1 MTAQKREK
9 IPIIRCRIIIICTF
23 TDSKSENINTY
34 KTMKFIVS
42 SLKLL
47 KSLQA
52 LSGVI
57 GSKNTLPILD
67 DFLFHLEENQL
78 KITSSDLDVTMT
90 VGLVPDMVEGTGEVT
105 IPARLLLEIMKN
117 FPDVPITISVDSNTL
132 AVELIAGEG
141 RYKLAG
147 HKSDEFPQLPIMTET
162 SVWEIPA
169 DVLARGFEKT
179 VFATGMDE
187 IRPIM
192 SGVLMEMTENYLTF
206 VATDAHKLVRYRRL
220 DVKSEVAASFIMP
233 KKPINQLKSILG
245 TLADEPVRIEFN
257 KTNASFVFGDY
268 VLVCRLIEGRYPNYE
283 AVIPKNNPNQLTIDR
298 QVFLAAIRRVAVF
311 SSKATHQ
318 VRFRIAGQELTLTAE
333 DIDFYNEAK
342 ERLTCSYEGDDM
354 EIGFNSRFLQDM
366 LGNFDSESVKL
377 EMSAPNR
384 AGIFTPV
391 ENDNASEDLL
401 MLLMP
406 VMLN

>member
-1 MTAQKREK
+1 
-9 IPIIRCRIIIICTF
+9 
-23 TDSKSENINTY
+23 
-34 KTMKFIVS
+34 MKFIVS

-47 KSLQA
+47 KNLQA

-67 DFLFHLEENQL
+67 DFLFQLTENEL
-78 KITSSDLDVTMT
+78 KITTSDLDVTMS
-90 VGLVPDMVEGTGEVT
+90 VRMVPDMVDGTGEVT

-117 FPDVPITISVDSNTL
+117 FPDVPITIAVDNNTL

-147 HKSDEFPQLPIMTET
+147 HKSDEFPQLPVMADT
-162 SVWEIPA
+162 STWEIPA
-169 DVLARGFEKT
+169 DVLAKGFEKT

-192 SGVLMEMTENYLTF
+192 SGVLMEMSNDFLTF
-206 VATDAHKLVRYRRL
+206 VATDAHKLVRYRRM
-220 DVKSEVAASFIMP
+220 DVKSDVAASFIMP
-233 KKPINQLKSILG
+233 KKPINQLKNILA

-268 VLVCRLIEGRYPNYE
+268 VLICRLIEGRYPNYD

-298 QVFLAAIRRVAVF
+298 QTFLSAIRRVAVF

-342 ERLTCSYEGDDM
+342 ERLTCSYQGEDM
-354 EIGFNSRFLQDM
+354 EIGFNSRFLQEM
-366 LGNFDSESVKL
+366 LANFDSEMVKI

-384 AGIFTPV
+384 AGIIIPS
-391 ENDNASEDLL
+391 ENENEAEDLL

-406 VMLN
+406 VMLNA

>member
-1 MTAQKREK
+1 
-9 IPIIRCRIIIICTF
+9 
-23 TDSKSENINTY
+23 
-34 KTMKFIVS
+34 MKFIVS

-78 KITSSDLDVTMT
+78 RITSSDLDVTMT
-90 VGLVPDMVEGTGEVT
+90 VTLVPDMVEGTGEVT

-117 FPDVPITISVDSNTL
+117 FPDVPITVSVDNNTL
-132 AVELIAGEG
+132 AIELVAGEG

-147 HKSDEFPQLPIMTET
+147 HKSDEFPQLPVMADT

-169 DVLARGFEKT
+169 DVLAKGFDKT
-179 VFATGMDE
+179 VFATGQDE

-206 VATDAHKLVRYRRL
+206 VATDAHKLVRYRRM
-220 DVKSEVAASFIMP
+220 DVKSDVVASFIMP
-233 KKPINQLKSILG
+233 KKPINQLKSILAG
-245 TLADEPVRIEFN
+245 LADEPVRIEFN

-268 VLVCRLIEGRYPNYE
+268 MLVCRLIEGRYPNYD
-283 AVIPKNNPNQLTIDR
+283 AVIPKQNPNKLTIDR
-298 QVFLAAIRRVAVF
+298 QIFLSAIRRVAVF

-354 EIGFNSRFLQDM
+354 EIGFNSRFLQEM
-366 LGNFDSESVKL
+366 LSNFDSEMVKI

-384 AGIFTPV
+384 AGIITPV
-391 ENDNASEDLL
+391 DTENEAEDLL

-406 VMLN
+406 VMLNS

>member
-1 MTAQKREK
+1 
-9 IPIIRCRIIIICTF
+9 
-23 TDSKSENINTY
+23 
-34 KTMKFIVS
+34 MKFIVS

-67 DFLFHLEENQL
+67 DFLFHLDENQL

-90 VGLVPDMVEGTGEVT
+90 VTLVPERVEGTGEVT

-117 FPDVPITISVDSNTL
+117 FPDVPITVSVDNNTL
-132 AVELIAGEG
+132 AVELVAGEG

-147 HKSDEFPQLPIMTET
+147 HKSDEFPQLPVMNET

-192 SGVLMEMTENYLTF
+192 SGVLMEMTDSFLTF
-206 VATDAHKLVRYRRL
+206 VATDAHKLVRYRRM
-220 DVKSEVAASFIMP
+220 DVKSDVVASFIMP
-233 KKPINQLKSILG
+233 KKPINQLKSILS

-257 KTNASFVFGDY
+257 NTNASFVFGDY
-268 VLVCRLIEGRYPNYE
+268 QLICRLIEGRYPNYD
-283 AVIPKNNPNQLTIDR
+283 AVIPKQNPNHLTIDR
-298 QVFLAAIRRVAVF
+298 QTFLAAIRRVAVF

-318 VRFRIAGQELTLTAE
+318 VRFRIAGQELMLTAE

-342 ERLTCSYEGDDM
+342 ERLSCSYEGDDM
-354 EIGFNSRFLQDM
+354 EIGFNSRFLQEM
-366 LGNFDSESVKL
+366 LGNFDSETVKID
-377 EMSAPNR
+377 MSAPNR
-384 AGIFTPV
+384 AGIITPV
-391 ENDNASEDLL
+391 DNENEAEDLL

>member
-1 MTAQKREK
+1 
-9 IPIIRCRIIIICTF
+9 
-23 TDSKSENINTY
+23 
-34 KTMKFIVS
+34 MKFIVS

-47 KSLQA
+47 KNLQA

-67 DFLFHLEENQL
+67 DFLFQVTENEL
-78 KITSSDLDVTMT
+78 KITTSDLDVTMSVT
-90 VGLVPDMVEGTGEVT
+90 MQPDMVEGTGEVT

-117 FPDVPITISVDSNTL
+117 FPDVPVTIAVDSNTL

-147 HKSDEFPQLPIMTET
+147 HKSDEFPQLPVMTET

-169 DVLARGFEKT
+169 DVLAKGFEKT

-206 VATDAHKLVRYRRL
+206 VATDAHKLVRYRRM
-220 DVKSEVAASFIMP
+220 DVKSEVTASFIMP
-233 KKPINQLKSILG
+233 KKPINQLKNILG
-245 TLADEPVRIEFN
+245 GLADEPVRIEFN
-257 KTNASFVFGDY
+257 KTNASYVFGDY
-268 VLVCRLIEGRYPNYE
+268 VLICRLIEGRYPNYE

-298 QVFLAAIRRVAVF
+298 QTFLSAIRRVAVF

-342 ERLTCSYEGDDM
+342 ERLACSYSGDDM
-354 EIGFNSRFLQDM
+354 EIGFNSRFLQEM
-366 LGNFDSESVKL
+366 LGNFESNEVKL

-384 AGIFTPV
+384 AGILTPV
-391 ENDNASEDLL
+391 ENENESEDLL

-406 VMLN
+406 VMLNA

>member
-1 MTAQKREK
+1 
-9 IPIIRCRIIIICTF
+9 
-23 TDSKSENINTY
+23 
-34 KTMKFIVS
+34 MKFIVS

-47 KSLQA
+47 KNLQA

-67 DFLFHLEENQL
+67 DFLFQLTENEL
-78 KITSSDLDVTMT
+78 KITTSDLDVTMT
-90 VGLVPDMVEGTGEVT
+90 VSMVPDMVEGTGEVT

-147 HKSDEFPQLPIMTET
+147 HKSDEFPQLPAMADTL
-162 SVWEIPA
+162 VWEIPA
-169 DVLARGFEKT
+169 DVLAKGFEKT
-179 VFATGMDE
+179 VFATGTDE

-206 VATDAHKLVRYRRL
+206 VATDAHKLVRYRRM
-220 DVKSEVAASFIMP
+220 DVKSDVAASFIMP

-245 TLADEPVRIEFN
+245 SLADEPVRIEFN

-268 VLVCRLIEGRYPNYE
+268 MLICRLIEGRYPNYD
-283 AVIPKNNPNQLTIDR
+283 AVIPKQNPNQLTIDR
-298 QVFLAAIRRVAVF
+298 QTFLSAIRRVAVF

-342 ERLTCSYEGDDM
+342 ERLSCSYQGDDM
-354 EIGFNSRFLQDM
+354 EIGFNSRFLQEM
-366 LGNFDSESVKL
+366 LGNFDSETVKI

-384 AGIFTPV
+384 AGIITPV
-391 ENDNASEDLL
+391 ENGNESEDLL

-406 VMLN
+406 VMLNA

>member
-1 MTAQKREK
+1 
-9 IPIIRCRIIIICTF
+9 
-23 TDSKSENINTY
+23 
-34 KTMKFIVS
+34 MKFIVS

-47 KSLQA
+47 KNLQA

-57 GSKNTLPILD
+57 GTKNTLPILD
-67 DFLFHLEENQL
+67 DFLFQLTENEL
-78 KITSSDLDVTMT
+78 KITTSDLDVTMS
-90 VGLVPDMVEGTGEVT
+90 VSMVPDMVEGTGEVT

-117 FPDVPITISVDSNTL
+117 FPDVPITINVDNNTL

-147 HKSDEFPQLPIMTET
+147 HKSDEFPQLPVMADT

-206 VATDAHKLVRYRRL
+206 VATDAHKLVRYRRM
-220 DVKSEVAASFIMP
+220 DVKSDVVASFIMP
-233 KKPINQLKSILG
+233 KKPINQLKNILAG
-245 TLADEPVRIEFN
+245 LADEPVRIEFN
-257 KTNASFVFGDY
+257 KTNASYVFGDY
-268 VLVCRLIEGRYPNYE
+268 VLICRLLEGRYPNYE
-283 AVIPKNNPNQLTIDR
+283 AVIPKSNPNQLTIDR
-298 QVFLAAIRRVAVF
+298 QTFLSAIRRVAVF

-318 VRFRIAGQELTLTAE
+318 VRFRITGQEIMLTAE
-333 DIDFYNEAK
+333 DVDFYNEAK
-342 ERLTCSYEGDDM
+342 ERLACSYTGDDM
-354 EIGFNSRFLQDM
+354 EIGFNSRFFQEM
-366 LGNFDSESVKL
+366 LGNFDSNEVKL

-384 AGIFTPV
+384 AGILTPV
-391 ENDNASEDLL
+391 DNANESEDLL

-406 VMLN
+406 VMLNA

>member
-1 MTAQKREK
+1 
-9 IPIIRCRIIIICTF
+9 
-23 TDSKSENINTY
+23 
-34 KTMKFIVS
+34 MKFIVS

-47 KSLQA
+47 KNLQA

-57 GSKNTLPILD
+57 GTKNTLPILD
-67 DFLFHLEENQL
+67 DFLFQLTENEL
-78 KITSSDLDVTMT
+78 KITTSDLDVTMS
-90 VGLVPDMVEGTGEVT
+90 VSMAPDMVEGTGEVT

-117 FPDVPITISVDSNTL
+117 FPDVPITINVDNNTL

-147 HKSDEFPQLPIMTET
+147 HKSDEFPQLPVMADT

-179 VFATGMDE
+179 VFATGVDE

-192 SGVLMEMTENYLTF
+192 SGVFMEMTENYLTF
-206 VATDAHKLVRYRRL
+206 VATDAHKLVRYRRM
-220 DVKSEVAASFIMP
+220 DVKSDVVASFIMP
-233 KKPINQLKSILG
+233 KKPINQLKNILAG
-245 TLADEPVRIEFN
+245 LADEPVRIEFN

-268 VLVCRLIEGRYPNYE
+268 VLICRLLEGRYPNYE

-298 QVFLAAIRRVAVF
+298 QTFLSAIRRVAVF

-318 VRFRIAGQELTLTAE
+318 VRFRITGQEIMLTAE

-342 ERLTCSYEGDDM
+342 ERLACSYMGDDM
-354 EIGFNSRFLQDM
+354 EIGFNSRFFQEM
-366 LGNFDSESVKL
+366 LGNFDSNEVKL

-384 AGIFTPV
+384 AGILTPV
-391 ENDNASEDLL
+391 DNENEAEDLL

-406 VMLN
+406 VMLNA

>member
-1 MTAQKREK
+1 
-9 IPIIRCRIIIICTF
+9 
-23 TDSKSENINTY
+23 
-34 KTMKFIVS
+34 MKFIVS

-47 KSLQA
+47 KNLQA

-67 DFLFHLEENQL
+67 DFLFQLTENEL
-78 KITSSDLDVTMT
+78 KITTSDLDVTMS
-90 VGLVPDMVEGTGEVT
+90 VSMVPDMVDGTGEVT

-117 FPDVPITISVDSNTL
+117 FPDVPITIAIDNNTL

-147 HKSDEFPQLPIMTET
+147 HKSDEFPQLPAMTDT
-162 SVWEIPA
+162 STWEIPA
-169 DVLARGFEKT
+169 DVLAKGFEKT
-179 VFATGMDE
+179 VFATGVDE

-192 SGVLMEMTENYLTF
+192 SGVLMEMNENFLTF
-206 VATDAHKLVRYRRL
+206 VATDAHKLVRYRRM
-220 DVKSEVAASFIMP
+220 DVKSDMVASFIMP
-233 KKPINQLKSILG
+233 KKPINQLKNILA
-245 TLADEPVRIEFN
+245 TLADESVRIEFN

-268 VLVCRLIEGRYPNYE
+268 VLICRLIEGRYPNYD

-298 QVFLAAIRRVAVF
+298 QTFLSAIRRVAVF

-342 ERLTCSYEGDDM
+342 ERLTCSYQGDDM
-354 EIGFNSRFLQDM
+354 EIGFNSRFLQEM
-366 LGNFDSESVKL
+366 LANFDSEMVKI

-384 AGIFTPV
+384 AGIIIPS
-391 ENDNASEDLL
+391 ENENEAEDLL

-406 VMLN
+406 VMLNA

>member
-1 MTAQKREK
+1 
-9 IPIIRCRIIIICTF
+9 
-23 TDSKSENINTY
+23 
-34 KTMKFIVS
+34 MKFIVS

-67 DFLFHLEENQL
+67 DFLFQLSENEL
-78 KITSSDLDVTMT
+78 KITTSDLDVTMSVT
-90 VGLVPDMVEGTGEVT
+90 LVPDKVDGTGEVT

-117 FPDVPITISVDSNTL
+117 FPDVPITVSVDPNTL

-147 HKSDEFPQLPIMTET
+147 HKSDEFPQLPVMTDT

-169 DVLARGFEKT
+169 DVLAKGFEKT
-179 VFATGMDE
+179 VFATGTDE

-192 SGVLMEMTENYLTF
+192 SGVLMEMAENFLTF
-206 VATDAHKLVRYRRL
+206 VATDAHKLVRYRRM
-220 DVKSEVAASFIMP
+220 DVKSDVVASFIMP
-233 KKPINQLKSILG
+233 KKPINQLKNILG
-245 TLADEPVRIEFN
+245 GLADEPVRIEFN
-257 KTNASFVFGDY
+257 RTNASFVFGDY
-268 VLVCRLIEGRYPNYE
+268 VLICRLIEGQYPRYE

-298 QVFLAAIRRVAVF
+298 QTFLAAIRRVAVF

-342 ERLTCSYEGDDM
+342 ERLTCSYSGDDM

-366 LGNFDSESVKL
+366 LGNFECNEIKI

-384 AGIFTPV
+384 AGIITPV
-391 ENDNASEDLL
+391 DVENESEDLL

-406 VMLN
+406 VMLNA

>member
-1 MTAQKREK
+1 
-9 IPIIRCRIIIICTF
+9 
-23 TDSKSENINTY
+23 
-34 KTMKFIVS
+34 MKFIVS

-67 DFLFHLEENQL
+67 DFLFHLDENQL

-90 VGLVPDMVEGTGEVT
+90 VCMVPDMVEGTGEVT

-117 FPDVPITISVDSNTL
+117 FPDVPITVSVDNNSL

-147 HKSDEFPQLPIMTET
+147 HKSDEFPQLPVMTET

-169 DVLARGFEKT
+169 DVLATGFEKT
-179 VFATGMDE
+179 IFATGNDE

-192 SGVLMEMTENYLTF
+192 SGVLMEMTENFLTF
-206 VATDAHKLVRYRRL
+206 VATDAHKLVRYRRN
-220 DVKSEVAASFIMP
+220 DVKSDVVASFIMP
-233 KKPINQLKSILG
+233 KKPINQLKSILA

-257 KTNASFVFGDY
+257 RTNASYTFGDY
-268 VLVCRLIEGRYPNYE
+268 QLICRLIEGRYPNYD
-283 AVIPKNNPNQLTIDR
+283 AVIPKQNPNHLTIDR
-298 QVFLAAIRRVAVF
+298 QTFLAAIRRVAVF

-342 ERLTCSYEGDDM
+342 ERLSCSYEGDDM

-366 LGNFDSESVKL
+366 LTNFDSEAIKIDL
-377 EMSAPNR
+377 SAPNR
-384 AGIFTPV
+384 AGIITPADSTN
-391 ENDNASEDLL
+391 EAEDLL

>member
-1 MTAQKREK
+1 
-9 IPIIRCRIIIICTF
+9 
-23 TDSKSENINTY
+23 
-34 KTMKFIVS
+34 MKFIVS

-67 DFLFHLEENQL
+67 DFLFHLDENQL

-90 VGLVPDMVEGTGEVT
+90 VSLVPDMVEGTGEVT

-117 FPDVPITISVDSNTL
+117 FPDVPITVAVDNNTL

-147 HKSDEFPQLPIMTET
+147 HKSDEFPQLPVMNDT

-169 DVLARGFEKT
+169 DVLAKGFEKT

-192 SGVLMEMTENYLTF
+192 SGVLMEMSENHLTF
-206 VATDAHKLVRYRRL
+206 VATDAHKLVRYRRV
-220 DVKSEVAASFIMP
+220 DVKSDVVASFIMP
-233 KKPINQLKSILG
+233 KKPINQLKSILA
-245 TLADEPVRIEFN
+245 TLNDDMVRIEFN
-257 KTNASFVFGDY
+257 NTNASFVFGDY
-268 VLVCRLIEGRYPNYE
+268 QLICRLLEGRYPNYD
-283 AVIPKNNPNQLTIDR
+283 AVIPKQNPNHLTIDR
-298 QVFLAAIRRVAVF
+298 QTFLAAIRRVAVF

-318 VRFRIAGQELTLTAE
+318 VRFRIAGQELMLTAE

-342 ERLTCSYEGDDM
+342 ERLSCSYEGDDM
-354 EIGFNSRFLQDM
+354 EIGFNSRFLQEM
-366 LGNFDSESVKL
+366 LGNFDSETIKL
-377 EMSAPNR
+377 DLSAPNR
-384 AGIFTPV
+384 AGILTPV
-391 ENDNASEDLL
+391 DNENENEDLL

>member
-1 MTAQKREK
+1 
-9 IPIIRCRIIIICTF
+9 
-23 TDSKSENINTY
+23 
-34 KTMKFIVS
+34 MKFIVS

-47 KSLQA
+47 KNLQA

-67 DFLFHLEENQL
+67 DFLFQLTENEL
-78 KITSSDLDVTMT
+78 KITTSDLDVTMT
-90 VGLVPDMVEGTGEVT
+90 VNMVPDMVDGTGEVT

-117 FPDVPITISVDSNTL
+117 FPDVPITISVDNNTL

-147 HKSDEFPQLPIMTET
+147 HKSDEFPQLPAMADTL
-162 SVWEIPA
+162 VWEIPA
-169 DVLARGFEKT
+169 DVLAKGFEKT

-206 VATDAHKLVRYRRL
+206 VATDAHKLVRYRRM
-220 DVKSEVAASFIMP
+220 DVKSDVVASFIVP
-233 KKPINQLKSILG
+233 KKPINQLKNILG

-268 VLVCRLIEGRYPNYE
+268 VLICRLIEGRYPNYE

-298 QVFLAAIRRVAVF
+298 QTFLAAIRRVAVF

-318 VRFRIAGQELTLTAE
+318 VRFRITGQEIMLTAE

-342 ERLTCSYEGDDM
+342 ERLTCSYTGDDM
-354 EIGFNSRFLQDM
+354 EIGFNSRFFQEM
-366 LGNFDSESVKL
+366 LGNFDSDEVKL

-384 AGIFTPV
+384 AGILTPV
-391 ENDNASEDLL
+391 GNENEAEDLL

>member
-1 MTAQKREK
+1 
-9 IPIIRCRIIIICTF
+9 
-23 TDSKSENINTY
+23 
-34 KTMKFIVS
+34 MKFIVS

-47 KSLQA
+47 KNLQA

-67 DFLFHLEENQL
+67 DFLFQLTENEL
-78 KITSSDLDVTMT
+78 KITTSDLDVTMS
-90 VGLVPDMVEGTGEVT
+90 VSMVPDMVEGTGEVT

-117 FPDVPITISVDSNTL
+117 FPDVPITISVDNSNL

-147 HKSDEFPQLPIMTET
+147 HKSDEFPQLPVMADTMA
-162 SVWEIPA
+162 WDIPA
-169 DVLARGFEKT
+169 DVLAKGFEKT

-206 VATDAHKLVRYRRL
+206 VATDAHKLVRYRRM
-220 DVKSEVAASFIMP
+220 DVKSDVAASFIMP

-245 TLADEPVRIEFN
+245 GLADEPVHIEFN

-268 VLVCRLIEGRYPNYE
+268 VLICRLIEGRYPNYE

-298 QVFLAAIRRVAVF
+298 QTFLSAIRRVAVF

-318 VRFRIAGQELTLTAE
+318 VRFRITGQEIMLTAE

-342 ERLTCSYEGDDM
+342 ERLTCSYSGDDM
-354 EIGFNSRFLQDM
+354 EIGFNSRFFQEM
-366 LGNFDSESVKL
+366 LGNFDSDEVKL

-384 AGIFTPV
+384 AGILTPV
-391 ENDNASEDLL
+391 GNENEAEDLL

-406 VMLN
+406 VMLNS

>member
-1 MTAQKREK
+1 
-9 IPIIRCRIIIICTF
+9 
-23 TDSKSENINTY
+23 
-34 KTMKFIVS
+34 MKFIVS

-47 KSLQA
+47 KNLQA

-67 DFLFHLEENQL
+67 DFLFQLTENEL
-78 KITSSDLDVTMT
+78 KITTSDLDVTMS
-90 VGLVPDMVEGTGEVT
+90 VSMVPDMVEGTGEVT

-117 FPDVPITISVDSNTL
+117 FPDVPITISVDNNTL

-147 HKSDEFPQLPIMTET
+147 HKSDEFPQLPAMADTL
-162 SVWEIPA
+162 VWEIPA
-169 DVLARGFEKT
+169 DVLAKGFEKT
-179 VFATGMDE
+179 IFATGMDE

-206 VATDAHKLVRYRRL
+206 VATDAHKLVRYRRM
-220 DVKSEVAASFIMP
+220 DVKSDVVASFIVP
-233 KKPINQLKSILG
+233 KKPINQLKNILG
-245 TLADEPVRIEFN
+245 TLANEPVRIEFN

-268 VLVCRLIEGRYPNYE
+268 VLICRLIEGRYPNYE

-298 QVFLAAIRRVAVF
+298 QTFLAAIRRVAVF

-318 VRFRIAGQELTLTAE
+318 VRFRITGQEIMLTAE

-342 ERLTCSYEGDDM
+342 ERLTCSYSGDDM
-354 EIGFNSRFLQDM
+354 EIGFNSRFFQEM
-366 LGNFDSESVKL
+366 LGNFDSDEIKL

-384 AGIFTPV
+384 AGILTPV
-391 ENDNASEDLL
+391 GNENEAEDLL

-406 VMLN
+406 VKLN

>member
-1 MTAQKREK
+1 
-9 IPIIRCRIIIICTF
+9 
-23 TDSKSENINTY
+23 
-34 KTMKFIVS
+34 MKFIVS

-67 DFLFHLEENQL
+67 DFLFHLDENQL

-90 VGLVPDMVEGTGEVT
+90 VTLVPDMVEGTGEVT

-117 FPDVPITISVDSNTL
+117 FPDVPITVSVEPSTL
-132 AVELIAGEG
+132 MVELIAGEG

-147 HKSDEFPQLPIMTET
+147 HKSDEFPQLPVMADTA
-162 SVWEIPA
+162 VWEIPA

-192 SGVLMEMTENYLTF
+192 SGVLMEMSDSCLTF
-206 VATDAHKLVRYRRL
+206 VATDAHKLVRYRRM
-220 DVKSEVAASFIMP
+220 DVKSENVASFIMP
-233 KKPINQLKSILG
+233 KKPINQLKSILA

-268 VLVCRLIEGRYPNYE
+268 MLICRLIEGRYPNYD
-283 AVIPKNNPNQLTIDR
+283 AVIPKQNPNQLTIDR
-298 QVFLAAIRRVAVF
+298 QTFLSAIRRVAVF

-354 EIGFNSRFLQDM
+354 EIGFNSRFLQEM
-366 LGNFDSESVKL
+366 LGNFDSETVKI

-384 AGIFTPV
+384 AGIIIPV
-391 ENDNASEDLL
+391 ENENEAEDLL

>member
-1 MTAQKREK
+1 
-9 IPIIRCRIIIICTF
+9 
-23 TDSKSENINTY
+23 
-34 KTMKFIVS
+34 MKFIVS

-47 KSLQA
+47 KNLQA

-57 GSKNTLPILD
+57 GTKNTLPILD
-67 DFLFHLEENQL
+67 DFLFQLTENEL
-78 KITSSDLDVTMT
+78 KITTSDLDVTMS
-90 VGLVPDMVEGTGEVT
+90 VSMVPDMVEGTGEVT

-117 FPDVPITISVDSNTL
+117 FPDVPITINVDNNTL

-147 HKSDEFPQLPIMTET
+147 HKSDEFPQLPVMTDT

-192 SGVLMEMTENYLTF
+192 SGVFMEMTENYLTF
-206 VATDAHKLVRYRRL
+206 VATDAHKLVRYRRM
-220 DVKSEVAASFIMP
+220 DVKSDVVASFTMP
-233 KKPINQLKSILG
+233 KKPINQLKNILAG
-245 TLADEPVRIEFN
+245 LADEPVRIEFN
-257 KTNASFVFGDY
+257 KTNASYVFGDY
-268 VLVCRLIEGRYPNYE
+268 VLICRLLEGRYPNYE
-283 AVIPKNNPNQLTIDR
+283 AVIPKSNPNQLTIDR
-298 QVFLAAIRRVAVF
+298 QTFLSAIRRVAVF

-318 VRFRIAGQELTLTAE
+318 VRFRITGQEIMLTAE
-333 DIDFYNEAK
+333 DVDFYNEAK
-342 ERLTCSYEGDDM
+342 ERLACSYTGDDM
-354 EIGFNSRFLQDM
+354 EIGFNSRFFQEM
-366 LGNFDSESVKL
+366 LGNFDSNEVKL

-384 AGIFTPV
+384 AGILTPV
-391 ENDNASEDLL
+391 DNANEAEDLL

-406 VMLN
+406 VMLNA

>member
-1 MTAQKREK
+1 
-9 IPIIRCRIIIICTF
+9 
-23 TDSKSENINTY
+23 
-34 KTMKFIVS
+34 MKFIVS

-67 DFLFHLEENQL
+67 DFLFQLGEKDL
-78 KITSSDLDVTMT
+78 KITTSDLDVTMSVT
-90 VGLVPDMVEGTGEVT
+90 LQPDMVEGTGEVT

-117 FPDVPITISVDSNTL
+117 FPDVPITISVDSNL

-147 HKSDEFPQLPIMTET
+147 HKSDEFPQLPVMTET
-162 SVWEIPA
+162 STWEIPA
-169 DVLARGFEKT
+169 DVLAKGFEKT

-192 SGVLMEMTENYLTF
+192 SGVLMEMTEYYLTF
-206 VATDAHKLVRYRRL
+206 VATDAHKLVRYRRM

-233 KKPINQLKSILG
+233 KKPINQLKNILA

-298 QVFLAAIRRVAVF
+298 QTFLAAIRRVAVF

-318 VRFRIAGQELTLTAE
+318 VRFRITGQEIMLTAE

-342 ERLTCSYEGDDM
+342 ERLMCSYTGDDM
-354 EIGFNSRFLQDM
+354 EIGFNSRFFQEM
-366 LGNFDSESVKL
+366 LGNFDSEEVKL

-384 AGIFTPV
+384 AGILTPV
-391 ENDNASEDLL
+391 GNENESEDLL

-406 VMLN
+406 VMVNS

>member
-1 MTAQKREK
+1 
-9 IPIIRCRIIIICTF
+9 
-23 TDSKSENINTY
+23 
-34 KTMKFIVS
+34 MKFIVS

-67 DFLFHLEENQL
+67 DFLFRLTENEL
-78 KITSSDLDVTMT
+78 KITTSDLDVTMSVT
-90 VGLVPDMVEGTGEVT
+90 LVPDMVDGTGEVT
-105 IPARLLLEIMKN
+105 IPARLLLEITKN
-117 FPDVPITISVDSNTL
+117 FPDVPITVSVDNNTL

-147 HKSDEFPQLPIMTET
+147 HKSDEFPQLPVMTDT
-162 SVWEIPA
+162 SVWEVPA
-169 DVLARGFEKT
+169 DVLAKGFEKT

-192 SGVLMEMTENYLTF
+192 SGVLMEMTENHLTF
-206 VATDAHKLVRYRRL
+206 VATDAHKLVRYRRM
-220 DVKSEVAASFIMP
+220 DVKSDVAASFIMP
-233 KKPINQLKSILG
+233 KKPINQLKNILG
-245 TLADEPVRIEFN
+245 SLADETVRIEFN
-257 KTNASFVFGDY
+257 RTNASFVFGDY
-268 VLVCRLIEGRYPNYE
+268 MLICRLIEGRYPNYE

-298 QVFLAAIRRVAVF
+298 QTFLAAIRRVAVF

-318 VRFRIAGQELTLTAE
+318 VRFRISGQGIMLTAE

-342 ERLTCSYEGDDM
+342 ERLSCSYTGDDM
-354 EIGFNSRFLQDM
+354 EIGFNSRFFQEM
-366 LGNFDSESVKL
+366 LNNFDSEEVKL

-384 AGIFTPV
+384 AGILTPV
-391 ENDNASEDLL
+391 DNKNEAEDLL

-406 VMLN
+406 VMLNS

>member
-1 MTAQKREK
+1 
-9 IPIIRCRIIIICTF
+9 
-23 TDSKSENINTY
+23 
-34 KTMKFIVS
+34 MKFIVS

-67 DFLFHLEENQL
+67 DFLFHLDENQL

-90 VGLVPDMVEGTGEVT
+90 VSLVPDMVEGTGEVT

-117 FPDVPITISVDSNTL
+117 FPDVPITIAVDNNTL
-132 AVELIAGEG
+132 AVELIAGDG

-147 HKSDEFPQLPIMTET
+147 HKSDEFPQLPVMADT

-169 DVLARGFEKT
+169 DVLAKGFEKT
-179 VFATGMDE
+179 VSATGMDE

-206 VATDAHKLVRYRRL
+206 VATDAHKLVRYRRM
-220 DVKSEVAASFIMP
+220 DVKSENVASFIMP
-233 KKPINQLKSILG
+233 KKPINQLKNILA
-245 TLADEPVRIEFN
+245 TLADEPVRVEFN

-268 VLVCRLIEGRYPNYE
+268 MLICRLIEGRYPNYE
-283 AVIPKNNPNQLTIDR
+283 AVIPKQNPNQLTIDR
-298 QVFLAAIRRVAVF
+298 QTFLAAIRRVAVF

-318 VRFRIAGQELTLTAE
+318 VRFRITGQEIMLTAE

-342 ERLTCSYEGDDM
+342 ERLACSYTGDDM
-354 EIGFNSRFLQDM
+354 EIGFNSRFFQEM
-366 LGNFDSESVKL
+366 LGNFDSNEVKL

-384 AGIFTPV
+384 AGILTPV
-391 ENDNASEDLL
+391 DNENESEDLL

-406 VMLN
+406 VMLNA

>member
-1 MTAQKREK
+1 
-9 IPIIRCRIIIICTF
+9 
-23 TDSKSENINTY
+23 
-34 KTMKFIVS
+34 MKFIVS

-67 DFLFHLEENQL
+67 DFLFHLDENQL

-90 VGLVPDMVEGTGEVT
+90 VTLVPERVEGTGEVT

-117 FPDVPITISVDSNTL
+117 FPDVPITVSVDNNTL
-132 AVELIAGEG
+132 AVELVAGEG

-147 HKSDEFPQLPIMTET
+147 HKSDEFPQLPVMNET

-192 SGVLMEMTENYLTF
+192 SGVLMEMTDNFLTF
-206 VATDAHKLVRYRRL
+206 VATDAHKLVRYRRM
-220 DVKSEVAASFIMP
+220 DVKSDVVASFIMP
-233 KKPINQLKSILG
+233 KKPINQLKSILS

-257 KTNASFVFGDY
+257 NTNASFVFGDY
-268 VLVCRLIEGRYPNYE
+268 QLICRLIEGRYPNYD
-283 AVIPKNNPNQLTIDR
+283 AVIPKQNPNHLTIDR
-298 QVFLAAIRRVAVF
+298 QTFLAAIRRVAVF

-318 VRFRIAGQELTLTAE
+318 VRFRIAGQELMLTAE

-342 ERLTCSYEGDDM
+342 ERLSCSYEGDDM
-354 EIGFNSRFLQDM
+354 EIGFNSRFLQEM
-366 LGNFDSESVKL
+366 LGNFDSETVKID
-377 EMSAPNR
+377 MSAPNR
-384 AGIFTPV
+384 AGIITPV
-391 ENDNASEDLL
+391 DNENEAEDLL